1 MTRSRALLI
10 EVEVELEEVDHVQ
23 SMDKVLRLWMLRV
36 EVVEEVDLA
45 QSIDKAEMLFP
56 LFPVNS
62 TLAEHQERASLLASP
77 SVRHLQK
84 KVNQLI
90 NGPWIQF

>member
-56 LFPVNS
+56 VVSGKFNVGRTPGTSFLVSFRFGATS
-62 TLAEHQERASLLASP
+62 AKES
-77 SVRHLQK
+77 
-84 KVNQLI
+84 
-90 NGPWIQF
+90 